1 MVTIKAFNESK
12 LITLNY
18 EITEI
23 LTNFINYQSKILPRR
38 LINLN
43 SKQQKTITK
52 TIKKKRI
59 AKLLPFVRNKK

>member
-18 EITEI
+18 KITEI

-38 LINLN
+38 LTKLN
-43 SKQQKTITK
+43 SKQQKIITK
-52 TIKKKRI
+52 TIKKIRV
-59 AKLLPFVRNKK
+59 AKLLPFVKNKK

>member
-38 LINLN
+38 LTNLN
-43 SKQQKTITK
+43 SKQQKI
-52 TIKKKRI
+52 IKKIRI
-59 AKLLPFVRNKK
+59 AKLLPFVRNKKCE

>member
-18 EITEI
+18 KITEI

-38 LINLN
+38 LTNLN
-43 SKQQKTITK
+43 SKQQKI
-52 TIKKKRI
+52 IKKYV
-59 AKLLPFVRNKK
+59 LLNYCLL

>member
-18 EITEI
+18 KITEI

-38 LINLN
+38 LTKLN
-43 SKQQKTITK
+43 SKQQKIITK
-52 TIKKKRI
+52 TIKKIRV
-59 AKLLPFVRNKK
+59 AELLPFVKNKK

>member
-18 EITEI
+18 KITEI

-38 LINLN
+38 LTNLN
-43 SKQQKTITK
+43 SKQQKI
-52 TIKKKRI
+52 IKKIRI
-59 AKLLPFVRNKK
+59 AKLLPFVRNKKCE

>member
-18 EITEI
+18 KITEI

-38 LINLN
+38 LTNLN
-43 SKQQKTITK
+43 SKQQKI
-52 TIKKKRI
+52 IKKIRI